1 MTARPTR
8 RTVLL
13 TGVATVIA
21 LGAAAEDSPIRRILV
36 VPWTAE
42 RSDAHWV
49 AFEDELRRLGHT
61 DGHNIVID
69 YILRAVE
76 MSPPGLTEAIAARI
90 NYGVEV
96 IIASG
101 SERTLTAAAAAT
113 RTVPIVM
120 IAIDYDPLVKGYI
133 ASLARPG
140 GNITGVMLQ
149 TIEVTAK
156 RLDLFKAAVPDMRR
170 VTMLWDRYSA
180 DTYEAARNAAETLG
194 ITVVSVEFRYTPY
207 DYERALADAGVGPGD
222 GLMAMSSG
230 VFFNDREKLVNLALR
245 LRLPTMAVGGR
256 ESVDA
261 GGLMY
266 YGASLSAMA
275 RLGAWY
281 VDKILKGEKP
291 ADLPVQ
297 EPTTFELVV
306 NLKTAKALGLTIP
319 PSILAR
325 ADEIIE

>member
-101 SERTLTAAAAAT
+101 SERTLAAAAAAT

-170 VTMLWDRYSA
+170 VIMLWDRFSA

-230 VFFNDREKLVNLALR
+230 VFL
-245 LRLPTMAVGGR
+245 
-256 ESVDA
+256 
-261 GGLMY
+261 
-266 YGASLSAMA
+266 
-275 RLGAWY
+275 
-281 VDKILKGEKP
+281 
-291 ADLPVQ
+291 
-297 EPTTFELVV
+297 
-306 NLKTAKALGLTIP
+306 
-319 PSILAR
+319 
-325 ADEIIE
+325 